1 MKKNI
6 NALMAILGIA
16 VLGFGLSSCQ
26 KFLTEHPKTFLSP
39 GEFYTSED
47 QIAAAVNGTYKGIAR
62 PWTSDF
68 LGLGIGP
75 MLSMEDYTGYCYR
88 TFLLGAAEANFLNP
102 QDPIPSDAGY
112 LSEFWSSSV
121 YYPLENCNSVIEN
134 VSKSEVISE
143 DAKNKYLG
151 QVYFLRA
158 YYYFLGVRL
167 FGAMPL
173 KITPTTSLTNLEL
186 PKASVEE
193 IYDQIVSD
201 LTLAEQSGLP
211 WTDKSG
217 RVNMGAIKTLLSK
230 VYLTMAGYP
239 LQKGNEYY
247 QKAYD
252 KAKEVI
258 GNGSY
263 FLFPNYDD
271 LRDPA
276 NDNAG
281 EHILMLQM
289 DASIKS
295 NMYSTCT
302 LPNGYPVAAVNE
314 IGGVMTPEQA
324 FYDSYAPG
332 DKRRTGYFYTEKPN
346 YKDPGEI
353 VKLPQP
359 FLLKYFDDAGA
370 LTGLYG
376 NNIPILK
383 YSDVL
388 LVCAEAKAGLDGG
401 TTTDAAA
408 IDAYYAVRGR
418 AMPGEAKPT
427 SITTDQVLKERFW
440 ELCYEF
446 KNWFDMVRTHKAFD
460 VINNK
465 MVDFVGYQAPSHI
478 RPFKESDLLLP
489 IPLKEIDL
497 NPLLK

>member
-1 MKKNI
+1 MKTYI
-6 NALMAILGIA
+6 NSKISILLIA
-16 VLGFGLSSCQ
+16 VIGLSLSSCQ
-26 KFLTEHPKTFLSP
+26 KFLEEHPKTFLSP
-39 GEFYTSED
+39 GAFYTSD
-47 QIAAAVNGTYKGIAR
+47 AQIAAAVNGTYGGLAR

-88 TFLLGAAEANFLNP
+88 TFLLGAPEAAFLNP
-102 QDPIPSDAGY
+102 QDPIPNDVGY
-112 LSEFWSSSV
+112 VSEFWSQSV

-134 VSKSEVISE
+134 VSKSEVVSDE
-143 DAKNKYLG
+143 AKKQYLG

-167 FGAMPL
+167 FGPMPL
-173 KITPTTSLTNLEL
+173 KTTPTTTLTDLQL
-186 PKASVEE
+186 PKASEEE

-201 LTLAEQSGLP
+201 LTTAEQSGLP

-217 RVNMGAIKTLLSK
+217 RINMAAVKTLLAK

-258 GNGSY
+258 SNGSY
-263 FLFPNYDD
+263 SLFANYDD
-271 LRDPA
+271 LRNPA
-276 NDNAG
+276 NDNTG

-289 DASIKS
+289 DASIKG

-302 LPNGYPVAAVNE
+302 LPNGYPVAQVNE
-314 IGGVMTPEQA
+314 IGGVMTPEVA
-324 FYDSYAPG
+324 FYDSYDPA
-332 DKRRTGYFYTEKPN
+332 DKRRTGYFYTQKPN
-346 YKDPGEI
+346 WQDPSQT
-353 VKLPQP
+353 VTLPQP
-359 FLLKYFDDAGA
+359 FLLKYFDDEGA
-370 LTGLYG
+370 KTGLYG
-376 NNIPILK
+376 NNIPVLK

-388 LVCAEAKAGLDGG
+388 LVCAEAKASADGG
-401 TTTDAAA
+401 TTSDADA
-408 IDAYYAVRGR
+408 INAYYEVRHR
-418 AMPGEAKPT
+418 ALPGESKPS

-446 KNWFDMVRTHKAFD
+446 KNWFDMVRTRKTFD
-460 VINNK
+460 VANNK